1 MFYRHVGVLGF
12 LVAVWVYT
20 YELAIMAET
29 KAEDSEYLNC
39 LLYSRHYNDIEQ
51 FPKCNYDKRTI
62 LVLGLLY
69 DLVQQKLSYFSV

>member
-29 KAEDSEYLNC
+29 KAEDSEYQNC
-39 LLYSRHYNDIEQ
+39 LLYRHYKDIEQ
-51 FPKCNYDKRTI
+51 FP
-62 LVLGLLY
+62 
-69 DLVQQKLSYFSV
+69 